1 MNTRSA
7 RLALFTIALLGSG
20 TALAQACP
28 PPAWPKPQL
37 DALKAQQWKLDDPD
51 RRRLLAFELLP
62 CLASPDPHLRDEIA
76 YEALQSWLRGVA
88 LSTATSQELGSKLLA
103 ALSAPDPDGFARPFA
118 MLALAE
124 VIRDDRLRGVW
135 TVAERDAA
143 LTRVTDATRAITD
156 YRGFEPGIGW
166 RHGVAHAS
174 DALMQFALNATLNRE
189 QLDRILAA
197 VASQVMPA
205 SGHAY
210 IHGESERLAR
220 PVLFVARRGLHTS
233 AEWQQ
238 WFARLAAGAVVKGEP
253 LSPASLARVHDIKG
267 FLMPLYVAVQESG
280 ASDLRDRVLP
290 GIVATLRALP

>member
-1 MNTRSA
+1 MTIRRA
-7 RLALFTIALLGSG
+7 ACALALLLAAGIA
-20 TALAQACP
+20 AAQPACP
-28 PPAWPKPQL
+28 PPTWPKPQL
-37 DALKAQQWKLDDPD
+37 EALKAQQWKLDDAD
-51 RRRLLAFELLP
+51 RRRQLAFELLP
-62 CLASPDPHLRDEIA
+62 CLASPDPQLRDDFA
-76 YEALQSWLRGVA
+76 FEALQSWLRGGA
-88 LSTATSQELGSKLLA
+88 LTTATSKELGDKLLA
-103 ALSAPDPDGFARPFA
+103 ALSAPDPDGVGRPFA

-135 TVAERDAA
+135 TTAERDAV
-143 LTRVTDATRAITD
+143 LTRVADTLRAIND

-174 DALMQFALNATLNRE
+174 DALMQFALNGTLTRE

-220 PVLFVARRGLHTS
+220 PVLFVGRRGLYTS

-238 WFARLAAGAVVKGEP
+238 WFAKLAAGAVVKGEP
-253 LSPASLARVHDIKG
+253 PSPASLARVHDIKA
-267 FLMPLYVAVQESG
+267 FLMPLYVAVQEGS
-280 ASDLRDRVLP
+280 SPELRDRMLP